1 MTARGMPDSR
11 TGASSNGLLE
21 RPLRTVSPN
30 SSSNISPN
38 RSPPLGRV
46 VTTQD
51 FYAKLVRRDKKKHK
65 YVKFLP
71 RRKTSEQESCV
82 VAEILEAVADGD
94 CRCKAEQAVVVE
106 TYTCSMP
113 FAGRSCV
120 AIVDMHRN

>member
-11 TGASSNGLLE
+11 TGASSNGLSE
-21 RPLRTVSPN
+21 QPPRTAP
-30 SSSNISPN
+30 PN
-38 RSPPLGRV
+38 RSPPLGRA

-51 FYAKLVRRDKKKHK
+51 CYAKLVRRDKKKHK
-65 YVKFLP
+65 YGKFLP

-82 VAEILEAVADGD
+82 VAAILEAVADGD

-106 TYTCSMP
+106 TYTCSMS

>member
-11 TGASSNGLLE
+11 TGAFSNDLSE
-21 RPLRTVSPN
+21 QPLRTASRTVPRTSP
-30 SSSNISPN
+30 PN

-65 YVKFLP
+65 YGKFLP
-71 RRKTSEQESCV
+71 RRKTLALKSCV